1 MDSYRYGCL
10 IFILLLGSCALRLPQ
25 LLEEIG
31 EDIIKEYTGVEIEFT
46 PGNEEKID

>member
-1 MDSYRYGCL
+1 MTL
-10 IFILLLGSCALRLPQ
+10 KIILCAILSSCALRLPE

-31 EDIIKEYTGVEIEFT
+31 EDIIEEYTGVEIEFT